1 VAPAVLAEAK
11 ALAAVVRA
19 GFDPEDVRGAEVES
33 VEAGVIHSP
42 AIGFFMDVVP
52 VIRCVYR
59 AKETRL
65 GTKPVLY
72 LDRHGERVSLPRGIE
87 PAAPAEAGRT
97 R

>member
-1 VAPAVLAEAK
+1 MPRS
-11 ALAAVVRA
+11 RA
-19 GFDPEDVRGAEVES
+19 SKP
-33 VEAGVIHSP
+33 GVIHSP

-72 LDRHGERVSLPRGIE
+72 LDRHGERVSLP
-87 PAAPAEAGRT
+87 AASNPRRPSKRAGRGSARQFSDT
-97 R
+97 RSPQRAS